1 MNWNKVD
8 KILNKYLSI
17 YKRKQEILKDNIQAI
32 FDLKI
37 KNLQAIANN
46 YDLSRFKRFLNQ
58 NMEYIKDNDYV
69 YYMAQKYLKKS
80 KINYKNIL
88 EVMILV
94 NYAKF
99 ENDLSNSQF
108 DTFKNITK
116 DVYEETSKQCEEMGF
131 KSKRKIKYWDYVLT
145 YMLLPNEKGLT
156 YKELNNSITIY
167 NASQIY
173 KQAVIDIYQGKELNV
188 ENPIYKNIFDA
199 QQRKEINLKKEPS
212 IDRFYGYVDDESSY
226 LINMLKVAIF
236 KEYGVKKCQFRAIED
251 SKTTKM
257 CDSLNNQV
265 FSINELNIYG
275 RYSKLDDKE
284 ITYRTK
290 GLKVGDNQP
299 PITNNYHHCRSWLDP
314 YKEKQ

>member
-1 MNWNKVD
+1 MDWNKVD
-8 KILNKYLSI
+8 KVLNKYLLI
-17 YKRKQEILKDNIQAI
+17 YKNKQSILKDNIQAI

-37 KNLQAIANN
+37 SNLQAIVKNN
-46 YDLSRFKRFLNQ
+46 DLSRFKRFLEQ

-69 YYMAQKYLKKS
+69 YYMAQKYLKRG

-108 DTFKNITK
+108 DTFRNIAE
-116 DVYEETSKQCEEMGF
+116 DVYKDTTKQCEDLGF
-131 KSKRKIKYWDYVLT
+131 KPKRKIKVWDYILT
-145 YMLLPNEKGLT
+145 YMMLPNEKGLT
-156 YKELNNSITIY
+156 YKELTNTTTIY

-173 KQAVIDIYQGKELNV
+173 KQAVIDIYQGKEPNV
-188 ENPIYKNIFDA
+188 NSPTYKNIFDM
-199 QQRKEINLKKEPS
+199 QQRKEISKKKEPS
-212 IDRFYGYVDDESSY
+212 IDRFYGYIDDESSY

-236 KEYGVKKCQFRAIED
+236 KEYGVKKCQFKAIED

-265 FSINELNIYG
+265 FSINELNVYS

-284 ITYRTK
+284 ITYHTK

-299 PITNNYHHCRSWLDP
+299 PITNNYHHCRSWLEP
-314 YKEKQ
+314 YKEK